1 MTEEE
6 MIFLANVRVVCR
18 NNPNMLSAMIETG
31 LGGIKSQIQEERDRA
46 NDMEIVA
53 STMMGLALEKGRVS
67 AKMKET
73 FEKLAFNKIDNWK
86 SKSSLNWDGYKYNE
100 T

>member
-6 MIFLANVRVVCR
+6 MIFLGTAQDMCSKNPDMLNHLIAVGIRGIVSNVQ
-18 NNPNMLSAMIETG
+18 L
-31 LGGIKSQIQEERDRA
+31 ERDRA

-73 FEKLAFNKIDNWK
+73 FEKLAFNKIENWK
-86 SKSSLNWDGYKYNE
+86 SKSSLKWNGFKYE
-100 T
+100 